1 MKKIRTILALAL
13 ALILAVSLLAGCGSS
28 GASADAETADTAKE
42 DTAPAAETTEPAD
55 SQQTEEPA
63 EPEEKQET
71 ETPEA
76 APEAGDTGTHT
87 VIDDTGRE
95 VEVPNQPQRI
105 AIGSMVM
112 PNMVYALQGT
122 LENVVSIPPSAY
134 TGWEISM
141 LRYLAPEVEGIDT
154 TMVNDDFSVNVEALA
169 NAGVDLVV
177 NFDSETDSAAQLEA
191 LGIPCVLIARAT
203 DVESLMHMIEK
214 MGETLN
220 CQERTAQALAWYE
233 ETNAYFDT
241 RAAEIEAL
249 GEEEIP
255 RVLLVQKVE
264 SLTVYGKGNN
274 PYIATLVGGNPY
286 LLPVEITSPTMEDII
301 EFNPEI
307 IFLSNFDDYV
317 PDDLYENRMPGQD
330 WSGVDAV
337 VNHRVYKVPAGLY
350 RWSPPMTFEKPLYMK
365 WIATKIQPELFADLD
380 LEAEIVDFYKSFYNY
395 DLSEEQLNEIFR
407 VEANKNSQ

>member
-1 MKKIRTILALAL
+1 MKKVKTLLSLVMAVLM
-13 ALILAVSLLAGCGSS
+13 AVSLLAGCGN
-28 GASADAETADTAKE
+28 GAADTGSE
-42 DTAPAAETTEPAD
+42 TPNTVSGETPAASGTPEPEATEPG
-55 SQQTEEPA
+55 
-63 EPEEKQET
+63 PEEQD
-71 ETPEA
+71 
-76 APEAGDTGTHT
+76 GGTHT

-95 VEVPNQPQRI
+95 VEVPNKPQRI

-154 TMVNDDFSVNVEALA
+154 TMVGDDFSVNVEALA
-169 NAGVDLVV
+169 DAGVDLVV

-191 LGIPCVLIARAT
+191 LGIPCVLIARAK
-203 DVESLMHMIEK
+203 DVDTLMHMIEK

-220 CQERTAQALAWYE
+220 CTERTAEALAWYE

-241 RAAEIEAL
+241 RASEIEAL
-249 GEEEIP
+249 GEQERP

-264 SLTVYGKGNN
+264 SLTIYGNGNN
-274 PYIATLVGGNPY
+274 PYIAELVGGDPY
-286 LLPVEITSPTMEDII
+286 RLPVEITSPTMEDII
-301 EFNPEI
+301 EFDPQI

-317 PDDLYENRMPGQD
+317 PDDLYENRMEGQD
-330 WSGVDAV
+330 WSGIDAV
-337 VNHRVYKVPAGLY
+337 INHRVYKVPAGLY

-380 LEAEIVDFYKSFYNY
+380 LEKEIVDFYKSYY
-395 DLSEEQLNEIFR
+395 DYELSEEQLNEIFR